1 MTTSKAFIL
10 FFLFCGSHL
19 YAQNTKV
26 DVLIYGANG
35 AGIMAAYSAKKMGKT
50 VLLIEPSF
58 HLGGLSA
65 GGLGQTDIGNKQA
78 ITGLARDF
86 YKRIGRQY
94 GKEEAWIFE
103 PHVAQNVFEQY
114 LIEAKINVLYGKR
127 VFNVQKKGLAIT
139 KVFFEDAESPN
150 IFPKMWVKASQIIDC
165 SYEGDIMAKAGVSYT
180 VGREANSQYNETYNG
195 VQLLTKHQ
203 FPDGIDPYKIPGQA
217 NSGLLWGISNEPLG
231 KIGQGDKSVQAYNFR
246 LCLTT
251 DSTNFKAIEKPLN
264 YNESQYELLARY
276 IEKIKP
282 KKLDWQ
288 LLHIQPMPN
297 DKTDINNCGAFSTD
311 MIGENFEYAN
321 ASYLEREK
329 IIQKHKDYTLGLLY
343 FLGNNERVPEHLR
356 SEMKRYGLPLDEYQD
371 NGNFSPQIYVREAR
385 RMISDYV
392 MTEAHCLGKVKAE
405 KPIGQAAY
413 TMDSHNCRRI
423 VVNGMVKNEGDVQI
437 GGFGPYDIDYRAI
450 IPKATECTNLLV
462 PVCLSASHIA
472 YGSIRME
479 PVFMVL
485 GQSAGLAAAEA
496 IESGTTIQKIDLK
509 NVQDI
514 LKNNPILDN

>member
-1 MTTSKAFIL
+1 MTTNKAFIL
-10 FFLFCGSHL
+10 LLLFFGQFTI
-19 YAQNTKV
+19 AQNNKV
-26 DVLIYGANG
+26 DILVYGANG

-50 VLLIEPSF
+50 VILIEPSF
-58 HLGGLSA
+58 HLGGLTT

-78 ITGLARDF
+78 ITGLAHDF
-86 YKRIGRQY
+86 YKRIGKHY
-94 GKEEAWIFE
+94 GKEVAWVFE

-114 LIEAKINVLYGKR
+114 LIEAKINVIYGKR
-127 VFNVQKKGLAIT
+127 ITNIHKKGTTIE
-139 KVFFEDAESPN
+139 KVFFEDAESPD
-150 IFPKMWVKASQIIDC
+150 FLPKTWVKATQIIDC
-165 SYEGDIMAKAGVSYT
+165 SYQGDIMAKAGVSYT
-180 VGREANSQYNETYNG
+180 IGREANNQYFETYNG
-195 VQLLTKHQ
+195 VQLMTKHQ
-203 FPDGIDPYKIPGQA
+203 FPDGIDPYKIPGQP
-217 NSGLLWGISNEPLG
+217 NSGLLWGISNKPLG
-231 KIGQGDKSVQAYNFR
+231 IIGQGDKSVQAYNFR

-251 DSTNFKAIEKPLN
+251 NSTNFKAIEKPLN
-264 YNESQYELLARY
+264 YNEDQYELLVRY
-276 IEKIKP
+276 IERIKP

-311 MIGENFEYAN
+311 MIGENFDYAN
-321 ASYLEREK
+321 ASYPEREK

-343 FLGNNERVPEHLR
+343 FLGNDERVPEHLR
-356 SEMKRYGLPLDEYQD
+356 KEMKRYGLPLDEYQD
-371 NGNFSPQIYVREAR
+371 NGNFSPQLYIREAR

-392 MTEAHCLGKVKAE
+392 ITEAHCLGKQMAE

-437 GGFGPYDIDYRAI
+437 GGFGPYNIDFRAI
-450 IPKATECTNLLV
+450 TPKATECTNLLV

-496 IESGTTIQKIDLK
+496 VKSRTTIQKIELK

-514 LKNNPILDN
+514 LKNNPVLSN